1 MCGICGFITP
11 NKVTGEE
18 LRTMNATLVHRGP
31 DGQGA
36 EQYQLRD
43 GWDVGFAHR
52 RLSIMDLSANGRQ
65 PMHTMDD
72 RISVVFNGEIYNYRE
87 LKKELSD
94 YVYRSVCDTEIILA
108 AYLKWGIQFVEK
120 INGMFAIALLDR
132 KSETLYLI
140 RDRIGK
146 KPLYYYR
153 EKEGGTVFASELKAI
168 MQYPYFDKR
177 INENMVGRFLHKQYL
192 AAPDSIF
199 DNVYKLEAGT
209 YLKITYKDVKKRK
222 Y

>member
-87 LKKELSD
+87 LKKE
-94 YVYRSVCDTEIILA
+94 
-108 AYLKWGIQFVEK
+108 
-120 INGMFAIALLDR
+120 
-132 KSETLYLI
+132 
-140 RDRIGK
+140 
-146 KPLYYYR
+146 
-153 EKEGGTVFASELKAI
+153 
-168 MQYPYFDKR
+168 
-177 INENMVGRFLHKQYL
+177 
-192 AAPDSIF
+192 
-199 DNVYKLEAGT
+199 
-209 YLKITYKDVKKRK
+209 
-222 Y
+222 